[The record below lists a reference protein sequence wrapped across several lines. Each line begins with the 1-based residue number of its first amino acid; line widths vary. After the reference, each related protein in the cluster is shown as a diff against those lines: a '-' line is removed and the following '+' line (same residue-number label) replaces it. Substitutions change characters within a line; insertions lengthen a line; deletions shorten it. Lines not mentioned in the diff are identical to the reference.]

1 MAAATG
7 VSRAKVH
14 VIWREAG
21 LVPHRWRQFK
31 FSKYPTFAENVEDVV
46 GLYVDPLRLADEL
59 GRL

>member
-21 LVPHRWRQFK
+21 LVPHRWRQLEL
-31 FSKYPTFAENVEDVV
+31 SNDPAFAEKVEDVV
-46 GLYVDPLRLADEL
+46 GLHVDPLRPAGKQ